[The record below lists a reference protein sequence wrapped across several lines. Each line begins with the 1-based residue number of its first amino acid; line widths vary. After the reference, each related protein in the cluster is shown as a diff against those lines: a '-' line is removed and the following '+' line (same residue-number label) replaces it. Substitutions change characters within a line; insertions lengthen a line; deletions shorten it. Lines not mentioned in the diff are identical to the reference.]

1 MPRFTAGFTLI
12 ELLVVIAIIGVLT
25 SIVMVSLSGA
35 KQKSRDARRVADIK
49 TLQLALGL
57 YYNDNLFYPLDMT
70 ASSNAVPGS
79 SPQNGLVP
87 AYLPVLPRDPNGAG
101 TCTTSSDVSCYK
113 YYGYRS
119 GSGGCNSANVPV
131 KYQLGAKLEDIT
143 NKALLDDVDYDLTS
157 NGYTAC
163 HNNANANGFL
173 GNSADCTTTA
183 GIPQG
188 TAGGTEL
195 CYSQQP

>member
-1 MPRFTAGFTLI
+1 MKTVNFRGFTLI

-25 SIVMVSLSGA
+25 SIVMVSLSAA

-57 YYNDNLFYPLDMT
+57 YYNDNVNYPTSLS
-70 ASSNAVPGS
+70 ALVPG
-79 SPQNGLVP
+79 
-87 AYLPVLPRDPNGAG
+87 YLPVLPRDPNGAG
-101 TCTTSSDVSCYK
+101 TCTASSDVSCYK

-119 GSGGCNSANVPV
+119 GSGACNASNLPV
-131 KYQLGAKLEDIT
+131 KYQLGAVFEEIS
-143 NKALLDDVDYDLTS
+143 NRALLDDVDYDLAS
-157 NGYTAC
+157 NGYSAC
-163 HNNANANGFL
+163 NNDANANGFL

-183 GIPQG
+183 GTPQP
-188 TAGGTEL
+188 GGTEL

>member
-57 YYNDNLFYPLDMT
+57 YYNDNINYPTSLS
-70 ASSNAVPGS
+70 ALVPG
-79 SPQNGLVP
+79 
-87 AYLPVLPRDPNGAG
+87 YLPVLPRDPNGAG
-101 TCTTSSDVSCYK
+101 TCTASSDVSCYK

-119 GSGGCNSANVPV
+119 GSGACNASNLPV
-131 KYQLGAKLEDIT
+131 KYQLGAVFEEIS
-143 NKALLDDVDYDLTS
+143 NRALLDDVDYDLAS
-157 NGYTAC
+157 NGYSVC
-163 HNNANANGFL
+163 NNDANANGFL

-183 GIPQG
+183 GTPQP
-188 TAGGTEL
+188 GGTEL

>member
-1 MPRFTAGFTLI
+1 MKNRGFTRTVERGIATKGRRGKAMPRFTAGFTLI
-12 ELLVVIAIIGVLT
+12 ELLVWMAIVGVLT
-25 SIVMVSLSGA
+25 SIVMVSLSAA

-57 YYNDNLFYPLDMT
+57 YYNDNINYPTSLS
-70 ASSNAVPGS
+70 A
-79 SPQNGLVP
+79 LVHG
-87 AYLPVLPRDPNGAG
+87 YLPVLPRDPNGAG

-157 NGYTAC
+157 N
-163 HNNANANGFL
+163 
-173 GNSADCTTTA
+173 
-183 GIPQG
+183 
-188 TAGGTEL
+188 
-195 CYSQQP
+195 

>member
-57 YYNDNLFYPLDMT
+57 YYNDNVSFPTNL
-70 ASSNAVPGS
+70 NALVPG
-79 SPQNGLVP
+79 
-87 AYLPVLPRDPNGAG
+87 YLPVLPRDPNGSG
-101 TCTTSSDVSCYK
+101 TCVSGTEASCYK

-119 GSGGCNSANVPV
+119 GSGACNASNLPV
-131 KYQLGAKLEDIT
+131 KYQLGAVFEDISSRT
-143 NKALLDDVDYDLTS
+143 LLDDVDYDLAS
-157 NGYTAC
+157 NGYAVC
-163 HNNANANGFL
+163 NNGANANGFL

-183 GIPQG
+183 GTPQP
-188 TAGGTEL
+188 GGTEL

>member
-1 MPRFTAGFTLI
+1 MKTITFRGFTLI
-12 ELLVVIAIIGVLT
+12 ELLVVIAIVGVLT
-25 SIVMVSLSGA
+25 SIVMVSLSAA

-57 YYNDNLFYPLDMT
+57 YYNDNVNYPTSLS
-70 ASSNAVPGS
+70 ALVPG
-79 SPQNGLVP
+79 
-87 AYLPVLPRDPNGAG
+87 YLPVLPRDPNGAG

-119 GSGGCNSANVPV
+119 GSGACNASNLPV
-131 KYQLGAKLEDIT
+131 KYQLGAVFEEIS
-143 NKALLDDVDYDLTS
+143 NRALLDDVDYDLAS
-157 NGYTAC
+157 NGYSVC
-163 HNNANANGFL
+163 NNDANANGFL

-183 GIPQG
+183 GTPQP
-188 TAGGTEL
+188 GGTEL

>member
-1 MPRFTAGFTLI
+1 MKTITFRGFTLI
-12 ELLVVIAIIGVLT
+12 ELLVVIAIVGVLT
-25 SIVMVSLSGA
+25 SIVMVSLSAA

-57 YYNDNLFYPLDMT
+57 YYNDNINYPTSLS
-70 ASSNAVPGS
+70 ALVPG
-79 SPQNGLVP
+79 
-87 AYLPVLPRDPNGAG
+87 YLPVLPRDPNGAG

-119 GSGGCNSANVPV
+119 GSGACNASNLPV
-131 KYQLGAKLEDIT
+131 KYQLGAVFEEIS
-143 NKALLDDVDYDLTS
+143 NRALLDDVDYDLAS
-157 NGYTAC
+157 NGYSVC
-163 HNNANANGFL
+163 NNDANANGFL

-183 GIPQG
+183 GTPQP
-188 TAGGTEL
+188 GGTEL